1 MAHRASAVVLG
12 LFAVVHLLN
21 HIWGLGGVAAH
32 VAFMDGARM
41 VYRSPIG
48 EAILLTSVAAQA
60 ASGVGMM
67 WQTRARKPRGFMRA
81 QRLTGTYLAFFLIV
95 HTSAVLIGRLG
106 FKVDTNFYFGAATLV
121 IPPLAL
127 FFAPYYFLAVVA
139 LFVHI
144 AAAGRLWLSRNRL
157 REPVARGMV
166 VAGILIGALIIAI
179 FSGAFF
185 PITLPAEITRMYAFA
200 R

>member
-1 MAHRASAVVLG
+1 
-12 LFAVVHLLN
+12 
-21 HIWGLGGVAAH
+21 
-32 VAFMDGARM
+32 

-48 EAILLTSVAAQA
+48 EAILLASVAAQA
-60 ASGVGMM
+60 VSGIGMM

-81 QRLTGTYLAFFLIV
+81 QRLAGAYLAFFLIV
-95 HTSAVLIGRLG
+95 HTGAVLFGRLG

-144 AAAGRLWLSRNRL
+144 AAAARLWLSRSPW
-157 REPVARGMV
+157 REPAARGMV
-166 VAGILIGALIIAI
+166 VMGALIGALIIAI
-179 FSGAFF
+179 FSGVFF
-185 PITLPAEITRMYAFA
+185 PITLPNDIAQMYAFA